1 LQPTCAI
8 QIRTIP
14 VVFYN
19 FCFTFELNCAD
30 ALPRRKVFSLKT
42 VERKGETT
50 MIEILKKTYLAGA
63 GLAAKT
69 WDEVES
75 LSKEVVQKAKMSEKE
90 GAKFI
95 KDMKKRY
102 DDTQKKT
109 GTYVEKV
116 VKATL
121 KKMDIATAADIK
133 ALKKDIRQLK
143 KAAGIT
149 GAKKRTAGKTAKKR
163 TTTAAKKRTLTAAKK
178 RTSTAAKKTV
188 KRTRT
193 TAAKKRAGS
202 TSAKKRTGRAAV
214 KKR

>member
-1 LQPTCAI
+1 ML
-8 QIRTIP
+8 
-14 VVFYN
+14 
-19 FCFTFELNCAD
+19 D
-30 ALPRRKVFSLKT
+30 
-42 VERKGETT
+42 
-50 MIEILKKTYLAGA
+50 ILKKTYLAGA

-75 LSKEVVQKAKMSEKE
+75 LSKEVVKKAKMSEKE
-90 GAKFI
+90 GAKFL

-143 KAAGIT
+143 KATGIT
-149 GAKKRTAGKTAKKR
+149 GTPKRVGR
-163 TTTAAKKRTLTAAKK
+163 TTVKK
-178 RTSTAAKKTV
+178 RTSTAAKK
-188 KRTRT
+188 RAT
-193 TAAKKRAGS
+193 TAAKKRTATAAKKTAKRTSTAGAKKRAAS
-202 TSAKKRTGRAAV
+202 TSAKKRTSRGGA

>member
-1 LQPTCAI
+1 ML
-8 QIRTIP
+8 
-14 VVFYN
+14 
-19 FCFTFELNCAD
+19 D
-30 ALPRRKVFSLKT
+30 
-42 VERKGETT
+42 
-50 MIEILKKTYLAGA
+50 ILKKTYLAGA

-75 LSKEVVQKAKMSEKE
+75 LSKEVVKKAKMSEKE
-90 GAKFI
+90 GAKFL

-143 KAAGIT
+143 KAT
-149 GAKKRTAGKTAKKR
+149 GVTATKKRAARTTAKKR
-163 TTTAAKKRTLTAAKK
+163 TTTAAKKRAATAAKK
-178 RTSTAAKKTV
+178 RTATTAKKTA
-188 KRTRT
+188 KRTS
-193 TAAKKRAGS
+193 TASAKKRTAS
-202 TSAKKRTGRAAV
+202 TSAKKRTAKTGA

>member
-1 LQPTCAI
+1 ML
-8 QIRTIP
+8 
-14 VVFYN
+14 
-19 FCFTFELNCAD
+19 
-30 ALPRRKVFSLKT
+30 
-42 VERKGETT
+42 
-50 MIEILKKTYLAGA
+50 EILKKTYLTGA
-63 GLAAKT
+63 GIAAKT

-163 TTTAAKKRTLTAAKK
+163 TTTAAKKRT
-178 RTSTAAKKTV
+178 STAAKKTV

>member
-1 LQPTCAI
+1 ML
-8 QIRTIP
+8 
-14 VVFYN
+14 
-19 FCFTFELNCAD
+19 
-30 ALPRRKVFSLKT
+30 
-42 VERKGETT
+42 
-50 MIEILKKTYLAGA
+50 EILKKTYLAGA

-75 LSKEVVQKAKMSEKE
+75 LSKEVVEKAKMSEKE
-90 GAKFI
+90 GAKYL

-133 ALKKDIRQLK
+133 VLKKDIRQLK

-149 GAKKRTAGKTAKKR
+149 GTKKRAGTKAAQKP
-163 TTTAAKKRTLTAAKK
+163 TTTAAKKRTTAAAKK
-178 RTSTAAKKTV
+178 RTTAAAKK
-188 KRTRT
+188 RT
-193 TAAKKRAGS
+193 TAAAKKRVAIKSAKKTTGRASTTKRAGS
-202 TSAKKRTGRAAV
+202 RGTKKRSRAGS
-214 KKR
+214 K